1 MLRALTFDYW
11 DTLYHGEALPARVE
25 HRVAALQRMLATVGR
40 PVPED
45 EFAALYRESGDVA
58 HRWWYEDARGYRTEE
73 RIRWI
78 LDRLAVERPDDCE
91 HVAAAVA
98 AVDEALVRWPA
109 PLIDGTHELIGE
121 LAARVP
127 LAIVSD
133 TGFAS
138 GAAQDALLERD
149 GLLPHFPV
157 RVYSMDVGHCKPRP
171 EPFAAALD
179 RLGLAPH
186 EVLHVGD
193 IERTDVRGAVGA
205 GMRAVRLDAL
215 RDSGPSE
222 AERVAGS
229 WDEAVAHVTADAGR

>member
-1 MLRALTFDYW
+1 MTLRALTFDYW

-25 HRVAALQRMLATVGR
+25 HRMAALQRMLAAVGR
-40 PVPED
+40 PVSDE
-45 EFAALYRESGDVA
+45 EFAALYRESGAVA
-58 HRWWYEDARGYRTEE
+58 HRWWHDDARGYRTEE

-98 AVDEALVRWPA
+98 AVDEALTRWPA
-109 PLIDGTHELIGE
+109 PLIDGMHDVVTG
-121 LAARVP
+121 LAAQAP

-138 GAAQDALLERD
+138 GRAQDALLERD
-149 GLLPHFPV
+149 GLLPHFAV
-157 RVYSMDVGHCKPRP
+157 RVYSMDVGHCKPRR

-179 RLGLAPH
+179 RLGVAAD

-193 IERTDVRGAVGA
+193 IERTDVRGALAA
-205 GMRAVRLDAL
+205 GMRAVRVDFKW
-215 RDSGPSE
+215 DSGASE
-222 AERVAGS
+222 AEFVARTPEELG
-229 WDEAVAHVTADAGR
+229 EYLLGELG

>member
-1 MLRALTFDYW
+1 MTALR
-11 DTLYHGEALPARVE
+11 
-25 HRVAALQRMLATVGR
+25 RMLAAVGR
-40 PVPED
+40 DVPHE
-45 EFAALYRESGDVA
+45 EFAALYHESGDVA

-78 LDRLAVERPDDCE
+78 LDRLAVERPGDCE

-109 PLIDGTHELIGE
+109 PLIDGMHDLVTT
-121 LAARVP
+121 LAGRVP

-138 GAAQDALLERD
+138 GEAQDALLERD
-149 GLLPHFPV
+149 GLLDRFAV
-157 RVYSMDVGHCKPRP
+157 RVYSMDIGHCKPRR

-179 RLGLAPH
+179 RLGVPAH

-193 IERTDVRGAVGA
+193 IERTDVRGALDA
-205 GMRAVRLDAL
+205 GMRAVRVDFKWDSGASAAEHVARTPDELAAYLLDAL
-215 RDSGPSE
+215 G
-222 AERVAGS
+222 
-229 WDEAVAHVTADAGR
+229 